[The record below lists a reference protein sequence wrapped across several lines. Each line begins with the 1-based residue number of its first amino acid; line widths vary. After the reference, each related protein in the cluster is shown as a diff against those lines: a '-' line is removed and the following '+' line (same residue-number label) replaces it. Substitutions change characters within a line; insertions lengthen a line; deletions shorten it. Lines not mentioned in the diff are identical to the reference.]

1 MRKGRIRPQEGRKQ
15 GFALSLSLRTMLSL
29 LLCGPQVPHPSCL
42 PDFSESQSLIH
53 SARTQSPND
62 SSCPKFTRLFST
74 HAQHQ
79 PEISFWFL
87 VPIPQKGTHYLR
99 RTFCPSPQKP
109 LIVLWPAHTQATP
122 GYHGLIDCDR
132 RSRAPAPYPR
142 GQATGEQKSPWY
154 SPQETVS
161 KCHLF
166 PQSGEQITWFLE
178 TISPVFSLWS
188 LQFQSRASSLPQV
201 LQISQ
206 ALVCRLHERPGIWRP
221 DRHAAT
227 RSFHSPHNNVSQR
240 RWKGKPQSRKRYAQC
255 RHPRIFCN

>member
-1 MRKGRIRPQEGRKQ
+1 MSSNKTYYHKDTQRSQRKWGKVGSGLKKGRKQ

-29 LLCGPQVPHPSCL
+29 LLCGPPVPHPSCL

-122 GYHGLIDCDR
+122 GYHVNTWSNRLWQEKQGPWALPTWPGHG
-132 RSRAPAPYPR
+132 RA
-142 GQATGEQKSPWY
+142 E
-154 SPQETVS
+154 E
-161 KCHLF
+161 
-166 PQSGEQITWFLE
+166 
-178 TISPVFSLWS
+178 SLKWS
-188 LQFQSRASSLPQV
+188 LGQ
-201 LQISQ
+201 
-206 ALVCRLHERPGIWRP
+206 
-221 DRHAAT
+221 
-227 RSFHSPHNNVSQR
+227 QR
-240 RWKGKPQSRKRYAQC
+240 DP
-255 RHPRIFCN
+255 